1 MGHLISAAELI
12 DRLREPGVR
21 VVDCRWYLMEP
32 AGGREAFEAGHI
44 PGAVYADLDRDLSAP
59 SGAGRHPLP
68 TPDAFAATMGRMG
81 IDRSSFVVAYDDR
94 GGAIAARLWWM
105 LTSQGHDSATVL
117 DGGIQAW
124 RDLGGDL
131 STVVVD
137 PVPAVFDAQP
147 WTGTVTIDE
156 VADRRAT
163 ATILDARD
171 ADRYAGD
178 VEPVDPKAGHI
189 PGAMSQPMTGNLGT
203 DLRFHPPQVL
213 QRRFDAMG
221 IGERTHVI
229 AHCGSGV
236 TACHTI
242 LAAEIAGLPRPDLYV
257 GSWSDWSSTDR
268 PIATGPHP

>member
-1 MGHLISAAELI
+1 MGHLISAAELTE
-12 DRLREPGVR
+12 RLREPGVR

-32 AGGREAFEAGHI
+32 AGGRSAFEAGHI
-44 PGAVYADLDRDLSAP
+44 PGAVYADLDRDLSAR

-68 TPDAFAATMGRMG
+68 TPDTFGATMGRIG
-81 IDRSSFVVAYDDR
+81 IDRSTFVVAYDDR

-105 LTSQGHDSATVL
+105 LTSQGHDAVTVL

-124 RDLGGDL
+124 TDAGGDL
-131 STVVVD
+131 STVVID
-137 PVPAVFDAQP
+137 PVPTSFEARP
-147 WTGTVTIDE
+147 WAGTATIDE
-156 VADRRAT
+156 VADRPAT
-163 ATILDARD
+163 AAVLDARD
-171 ADRYAGD
+171 ADRYAGT
-178 VEPVDPKAGHI
+178 VEPVDPKAGHL
-189 PGAMSQPMTGNLGT
+189 PGALSLPMTSNLET
-203 DLRFHPPQVL
+203 DLRFRPPQVL
-213 QRRFDAMG
+213 ADGFDALG
-221 IGERTHVI
+221 IDERTHVI

>member
-1 MGHLISAAELI
+1 MGQLISATELI
-12 DRLREPGVR
+12 DRLRDPGVR

-32 AGGREAFEAGHI
+32 AGGRGAFEAGHI
-44 PGAVYADLDRDLSAP
+44 PGAVYADLDRDLSAR

-68 TPDAFAATMGRMG
+68 TPEAFAATMGLMG
-81 IDRSSFVVAYDDR
+81 IDRSTFVVAYDDR

-105 LTSQGHDSATVL
+105 LTSQGHDTVTVL

-124 RDLGGDL
+124 TDLGGDL
-131 STVVVD
+131 STVVID
-137 PVPAVFDAQP
+137 PVPTSFEAQA

-156 VADRRAT
+156 VADRPAT
-163 ATILDARD
+163 AVVLDARD

-189 PGAMSQPMTGNLGT
+189 PGALSQPMTGNLGT
-203 DLRFHPPQVL
+203 DLRFRPPPVL
-213 QRRFDAMG
+213 ADGFGALG
-221 IGERTHVI
+221 IDRRTHVI
-229 AHCGSGV
+229 THCGSGV

-268 PIATGPHP
+268 PVATGTHP